1 MKIIE
6 KSTGKII
13 ELPYYER
20 DLFGFHQNPRHYRI
34 IYKGNRIIK
43 QYESQVGYQHWS
55 YEIDITDKF
64 KIL

>member
-6 KSTGKII
+6 KSTGKHL
-13 ELPYYER
+13 ELLYYGR

-34 IYKGNRIIK
+34 IYKENKIIK
-43 QYESQVGYQHWS
+43 QYESQVGSQRWS